1 MYGPIRVD
9 LPATRAKGYLTGV
22 HGAGKISVGKLLPR
36 VFPGKSKT
44 LPPIVED
51 LSMFPLKKA
60 GLGL

>member
-9 LPATRAKGYLTGV
+9 LPATRDKGYLTGV
-22 HGAGKISVGKLLPR
+22 HGAGKSSVGKILPR
-36 VFPGKSKT
+36 VFPGKSNT
-44 LPPIVED
+44 LPPIVGA